1 MLDLLG
7 FFGGMILF
15 VVLMKVF
22 FWVIEWDGDVGAL
35 FKRGK

>member
-15 VVLMKVF
+15 VVLMRVMF
-22 FWVIEWDGDVGAL
+22 FVLVWDGDVGAL